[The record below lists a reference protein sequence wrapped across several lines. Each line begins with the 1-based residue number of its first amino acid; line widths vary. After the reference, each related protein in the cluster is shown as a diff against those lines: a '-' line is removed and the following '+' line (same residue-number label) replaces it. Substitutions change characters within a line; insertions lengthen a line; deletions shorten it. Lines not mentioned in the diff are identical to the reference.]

1 MKFTFTHFNFNVF
14 DLERSLRFYHDA
26 FGFEPVREKTAADG
40 SFRLVFLGDG
50 ATDFELELTY
60 LTDRKEPYD
69 LGEGEIHLALRVEDY
84 DAAFKKHQEMGV
96 VCFVNEKMGIYFV
109 EDPDGYWIE
118 ILPPKK

>member
-1 MKFTFTHFNFNVF
+1 MKFTFTHFNFNVL
-14 DLERSLRFYHDA
+14 DLGRSLKFYHDA
-26 FGFEPVREKTAADG
+26 FGLEPAREKTAADG
-40 SFRLVFLGDG
+40 SFRLVYLGDG
-50 ATDFELELTY
+50 TTGFELELTC

-69 LGEGEIHLALRVEDY
+69 LGEGEIHLALRVDDF

-118 ILPPKK
+118 VLPQKR